1 MDEMLNNVLLGIP
14 KYISNLELPDPALRN
29 FYQDEENRIYYLDT
43 QIDDSTL
50 DLVKFI
56 FRCNKEDYGKPIEE
70 CKRILIMIDSPGG
83 SVEVLASI
91 LGAIKISKT
100 PIWTCCYCTA
110 YSAAAD
116 LLACGHKR
124 FALPMTSMM
133 FHAGSAC
140 YQGSQNDVN
149 KAKKFFDS
157 MGKRVTDEVNSKT
170 KFDAKFLRKLKTDDM
185 YMNEEEA
192 LDYGV
197 IDKII
202 DNLDE
207 IL

>member
-1 MDEMLNNVLLGIP
+1 MDELLNNVLIGIP
-14 KYISNLELPDPALRN
+14 ESTANLQLPSPELRDYFRDE
-29 FYQDEENRIYYLDT
+29 QDRIYWLDT

-56 FRCNKEDYGKPIEE
+56 FRCNKEDEDKPVEE
-70 CKRILIMIDSPGG
+70 RKRILVMIDSPGG

-91 LGAIKISKT
+91 IGAIKISKT
-100 PIWTCCYCTA
+100 PIYTCCYCNA
-110 YSAAAD
+110 YSAAGD

-140 YQGSQNDVN
+140 YQGSQNDIN
-149 KAKKFFDS
+149 KAKKFYDS
-157 MGKRVTDEVNSKT
+157 MGKRVSDEVNSRT

-192 LDYGV
+192 LQLGV
-197 IDKII
+197 ID
-202 DNLDE
+202 E
-207 IL
+207 IVTNMDVLY

>member
-1 MDEMLNNVLLGIP
+1 MDELNELLVGIP
-14 KYISNLELPDPALRN
+14 ESTANLQLPDPNLRN
-29 FYQDEENRIYYLDT
+29 FYKDEADRIYWLDT

-50 DLVKFI
+50 DLAKYI
-56 FRCNKEDYGKPIEE
+56 FRCNKEDKGLSPEAR
-70 CKRILIMIDSPGG
+70 KRILVMIDSPGG
-83 SVEVLASI
+83 SVEVLSSI
-91 LGAIKISKT
+91 IGAIKISKT
-100 PIWTCCYCTA
+100 PIYTCCYCTA

-140 YQGSQNDVN
+140 YQGSQNDID

-157 MGKRVTDEVNSKT
+157 MGKRVTDEVNSRT

-192 LDYGV
+192 LELGV
-197 IDKII
+197 IDEII
-202 DNLDE
+202 INMDALY
-207 IL
+207 